1 MGAIGY
7 IMDGS
12 GLQDL
17 FSVAYAVASTE
28 KMLTG
33 HVYSRAL
40 RAHILARLALAKIV
54 LSKIIFSEKE
64 HLAMIDVLSD
74 VGSTFFIGNIEAS
87 SKISNIL
94 NMFSKKLLEL
104 ETNGATA

>member
-1 MGAIGY
+1 MSFIGAIGY

-33 HVYSRAL
+33 HAYSRGL
-40 RAHILARLALAKIV
+40 RAHILAHLALGNIV
-54 LSKIIFSEKE
+54 LSKINVMKK
-64 HLAMIDVLSD
+64 
-74 VGSTFFIGNIEAS
+74 STW
-87 SKISNIL
+87 K
-94 NMFSKKLLEL
+94 
-104 ETNGATA
+104 